1 MPSKSMKMGNG
12 DSRKKTKRNLYHLKH
27 VPWNC
32 TCHSANGWP
41 TSQGIPFERDSWQIK
56 THNILSRGGSPPAN
70 HWLVIILPSEN
81 SHGVSRK
88 ATSVISVPKISKPCL
103 CSNTIM
109 NRSPCKWTLKK
120 FTVLG
125 VCLWDYAFSHVIFE
139 TKKHKTNQ
147 PSRDQ

>member
-1 MPSKSMKMGNG
+1 MKMGNG
-12 DSRKKTKRNLYHLKH
+12 DSRKKQKGI
-27 VPWNC
+27 C
-32 TCHSANGWP
+32 TISSMSLGIAIVIQPMEEGWWP

-56 THNILSRGGSPPAN
+56 THNILSRGGSPPTN

-81 SHGVSRK
+81 NHSVSRK

-125 VCLWDYAFSHVIFE
+125 VCLWDYAFHMWSLKQ
-139 TKKHKTNQ
+139 KKHKTNQ